1 MLLGSCAL
9 SLVLV
14 YIRTTAAGGSGS
26 GSGSGGTSA
35 PRDGDD
41 KVHSPVKASRR
52 RGSSFTRL
60 VLLLGLLNGLLGVVL
75 QSATVQQLLVDA
87 LRRHL
92 GLLV

>member
-1 MLLGSCAL
+1 
-9 SLVLV
+9 
-14 YIRTTAAGGSGS
+14 
-26 GSGSGGTSA
+26 
-35 PRDGDD
+35 
-41 KVHSPVKASRR
+41 
-52 RGSSFTRL
+52 